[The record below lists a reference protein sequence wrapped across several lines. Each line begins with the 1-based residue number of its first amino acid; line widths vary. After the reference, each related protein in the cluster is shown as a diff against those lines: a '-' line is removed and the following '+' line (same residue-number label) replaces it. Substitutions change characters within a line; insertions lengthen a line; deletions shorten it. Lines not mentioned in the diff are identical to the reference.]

1 MDYRWPEQID
11 ALATEAPGLR
21 LEARYADSGRE
32 PFGPSSKSH
41 MSVYRKP

>member
-1 MDYRWPEQID
+1 MDCRWPEQID
-11 ALATEAPGLR
+11 TLAAEAGLR
-21 LEARYADSGRE
+21 IEARYADPGRE